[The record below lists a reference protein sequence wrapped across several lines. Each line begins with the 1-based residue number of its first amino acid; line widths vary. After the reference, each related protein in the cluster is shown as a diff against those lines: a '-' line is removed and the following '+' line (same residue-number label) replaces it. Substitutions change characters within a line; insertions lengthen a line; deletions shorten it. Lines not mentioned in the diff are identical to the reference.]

1 MGSMPE
7 VGGGEHAGATL
18 VVASTGAYD
27 IDYDKE
33 FEARKMLRGAGR
45 DNSYER
51 LQAKANAV
59 NEAREERERSNRF
72 MGEGE

>member
-7 VGGGEHAGATL
+7 VGGGDNAGATL

-51 LQAKANAV
+51 LQAKV

-72 MGEGE
+72 MGEAE